1 MYKTLQFSDLVNFDS
16 LTLIGVFEILIL
28 IFKTNLIIIQIGLTV
43 GWNFPLAQDLGYTD
57 LALNIC

>member
-43 GWNFPLAQDLGYTD
+43 GWNFSLAQDLGYTD